1 MADSDGRALLV
12 NLHKKV
18 VLHHFNFKQPVR
30 DIKYSPNGRSV
41 QWQVRPKVS
50 CLFSRI
56 DRSLLVAWLLT
67 NVLENVEHCGD
78 EPEQADTGILLYA
91 VP

>member
-1 MADSDGRALLV
+1 MVISTCGWHGPPGAMAVSDGRALLV

-41 QWQVRPKVS
+41 QWQVSPMAGQSNGRSVQWQVS
-50 CLFSRI
+50 PNG
-56 DRSLLVAWLLT
+56 RSVQWQLT
-67 NVLENVEHCGD
+67 G
-78 EPEQADTGILLYA
+78 
-91 VP
+91 